1 MYYRRLKFC
10 IIYLALNRGCF
21 EAVLMKNTP
30 RTLGV
35 KLMFIAL
42 LSKRSCV
49 TSRAPRNMESHLDLV
64 LISTASQLIVML
76 TTLWI

>member
-1 MYYRRLKFC
+1 MYYRRVKFC

-35 KLMFIAL
+35 KELQKKLERKIVKYGYVEGCL
-42 LSKRSCV
+42 KWPV
-49 TSRAPRNMESHLDLV
+49 TQ
-64 LISTASQLIVML
+64 I
-76 TTLWI
+76 